1 MSKFLNSL
9 LFLAAI
15 LAIGLVLS
23 GHKENFELM
32 PDNFPS
38 RLLLADSY
46 PVKARG
52 GLNNTGNNQQYLIN
66 PVEFAGDYK
75 KSTNNKK
82 YWETPCNGTTT
93 IHDVCGDLYG
103 ETDIKKDES
112 CQPGFDC
119 RRVGFFCSNL
129 N

>member
-38 RLLLADSY
+38 RLLLDGSY
-46 PVKARG
+46 PVKTT
-52 GLNNTGNNQQYLIN
+52 GLIDNSNKQQYLLN
-66 PVEFAGDYK
+66 PVEFTGDYK
-75 KSTNNKK
+75 QATNNKK
-82 YWETPCNGTTT
+82 YWETPCNGEATTP
-93 IHDVCGDLYG
+93 DVCDELYG
-103 ETDIKKDES
+103 EKNIEKEAI
-112 CQPGFDC
+112 CRPGFDC
-119 RRVGFFCSNL
+119 RRVGFFCSTIN
-129 N
+129 

>member
-1 MSKFLNSL
+1 MSKILNSL

-32 PDNFPS
+32 PDNIPS
-38 RLLLADSY
+38 RLLLDGSY
-46 PVKARG
+46 PVKHTK
-52 GLNNTGNNQQYLIN
+52 GLSDNGNNQQYLLD
-66 PVEFAGDYK
+66 PVEFAGDYNQA
-75 KSTNNKK
+75 TNNKK
-82 YWETPCNGTTT
+82 YWETPCNGTAFPPT
-93 IHDVCGDLYG
+93 ICGNLYG
-103 ETDIKKDES
+103 EKNIEKEKV

>member
-1 MSKFLNSL
+1 MSKILNSL

-32 PDNFPS
+32 PDNIPS
-38 RLLLADSY
+38 RLLLDGSY
-46 PVKARG
+46 PVKYTKG
-52 GLNNTGNNQQYLIN
+52 KSDNGNKEQYLLN
-66 PVEFAGDYK
+66 PVEFVGDYNQA
-75 KSTNNKK
+75 TNNKK
-82 YWETPCNGTTT
+82 YWETPCNGSAN
-93 IHDVCGDLYG
+93 IPGVCGKLYG
-103 ETDIKKDES
+103 EKNIKKEGV

-119 RRVGFFCSNL
+119 RRVGFFCSNI

>member
-46 PVKARG
+46 PVKTPS
-52 GLNNTGNNQQYLIN
+52 GLNNTGNTQQYLLN
-66 PVEFAGDYK
+66 PVEFAGQVIK
-75 KSTNNKK
+75 CSVKTKSYVIFRRRK
-82 YWETPCNGTTT
+82 
-93 IHDVCGDLYG
+93 
-103 ETDIKKDES
+103 
-112 CQPGFDC
+112 FC
-119 RRVGFFCSNL
+119 RCK
-129 N
+129 

>member
-46 PVKARG
+46 PVKASNK
-52 GLNNTGNNQQYLIN
+52 LNTANNQQYLLN

-82 YWETPCNGTTT
+82 YWETPCNGDATTP
-93 IHDVCGDLYG
+93 DVCDEIYG
-103 ETDIKKDES
+103 EISIKKES
-112 CQPGFDC
+112 VCQPDFDC
-119 RRVGFFCSNL
+119 RRIGFFCSKIN
-129 N
+129 

>member
-46 PVKARG
+46 PVKASKWV
-52 GLNNTGNNQQYLIN
+52 NTGNQQYLIN
-66 PVEFAGDYK
+66 AIEFAGDYK
-75 KSTNNKK
+75 QSTNNKK
-82 YWETPCNGTTT
+82 YWETPCNGSTT
-93 IHDVCGDLYG
+93 IHDVCGELYG
-103 ETDIKKDES
+103 ETNIKKDES

-119 RRVGFFCSNL
+119 RRVGFFCSN
-129 N
+129 